1 MCPRNPG
8 GRRNGT
14 GWLRSFFF
22 SLCSCRSHPHPTPP
36 YATPRHPCLLCSLPF
51 HNGLSRMRLA
61 SGATVL
67 SRSTVKAAAG
77 LDLAALRPKPSQF
90 LKRTSIT
97 PPRTPLL
104 PGVYFQALRE
114 RRWEPS
120 GPQEKLLICQSHGG
134 SVRRAFALLVR
145 TPCFTFVLAGAGVKV
160 TAGPPAPLALSG
172 LIRLESIHLQTGK
185 CWP

>member
-1 MCPRNPG
+1 
-8 GRRNGT
+8 
-14 GWLRSFFF
+14 
-22 SLCSCRSHPHPTPP
+22 
-36 YATPRHPCLLCSLPF
+36 
-51 HNGLSRMRLA
+51 MRLA

-114 RRWEPS
+114 RRREPS

-145 TPCFTFVLAGAGVKV
+145 TPCFTFALAGAGVKVTAGAGVKVTAGGVKVTAGAGVKV

-172 LIRLESIHLQTGK
+172 LIRLESIQLQTGK